1 MSWAVRR
8 LALSVTSGDTF
19 SMRVLDK
26 ALETFLLRYPSFG
39 GWREEWD
46 GVPLEFRTCL
56 SDELPP
62 RAFVGS
68 VRAIVLRGNEVLL
81 VHSSVPILSVG
92 GRCKPEETIEQTLLR
107 EVAEETGWK
116 VSPVGVIG
124 FIHCRHLDEQRP
136 SWGRPAPDFIDPLFA
151 VAAETFDETLM
162 DSTMPKCEFVSV
174 DAVQSLG
181 VEEINRTFLCE
192 AMRKRLA

>member
-1 MSWAVRR
+1 MQELHNEGLEAF
-8 LALSVTSGDTF
+8 LS
-19 SMRVLDK
+19 RH
-26 ALETFLLRYPSFG
+26 PSFG

-46 GVPLEFRTCL
+46 GVPLAFRTCI

-68 VRAIVLRGNEVLL
+68 VRAIVLHDDEVLL

-92 GRCKPEETIEQTLLR
+92 GRCKRGETIEQTLFR

-136 SWGRPAPDFIDPLFA
+136 DWGRPAPDFIDPLFA
-151 VAAETFDETLM
+151 VVAEAFDVMLM
-162 DSTMPKCEFVSV
+162 GSTDSKCEFVLIDEV
-174 DAVQSLG
+174 EGLG
-181 VEEINRTFLCE
+181 VDEISRRFLCE
-192 AMRKRLA
+192 ALRKRSANSRR